1 MSESSKMGLFG
12 SKDKNKEQK
21 KEQSKKED
29 SPDRYAPYCIDSDSE
44 TYDTEALSIM
54 DINDIIGVQSDP
66 VGDSTLESEIAALS
80 QIITDSKVEN
90 NQMNIKS
97 NTQNKDMVDNQSII
111 CNKNKEFDDE
121 RIIIEKE
128 QQMIEDSINVSNI
141 NIFDNDNT
149 MLQSQIS
156 KHKNISENP
165 DSDSNINTNTN
176 LETDSDPASLSNVCT
191 ISSEGKFS

>member
-90 NQMNIKS
+90 NQTNIKS
-97 NTQNKDMVDNQSII
+97 NTQSKDIVDNQNII
-111 CNKNKEFDDE
+111 CGKDKEFDDE
-121 RIIIEKE
+121 GNIMEKE
-128 QQMIEDSINVSNI
+128 RKVTGDPISVSDI
-141 NIFDNDNT
+141 NIFDSGNT
-149 MLQSQIS
+149 ILQSQTS
-156 KHKNISENP
+156 NHKYISENLG
-165 DSDSNINTNTN
+165 SDSCVNTNTN
-176 LETDSDPASLSNVCT
+176 LDTDSDPASLSNVCT
-191 ISSEGKFS
+191 ICSKGKVF